1 MNKNL
6 TLMSFTALAL
16 VANAFNPVVSH
27 AAPATKLKAAAF
39 TFALWS
45 DMPYVKKYGDLIPS
59 SVATPA
65 LDGITDG
72 TTSISRL
79 TKSINAAK
87 VSFTIFGGDTK
98 DGSSLCTDKTIV
110 SDTTDMFNSLAIPT
124 VYAPGDNEWTDC
136 HRTNNGS
143 YNNLE
148 RLKFLRENMF
158 NTPKSFGGNVNT
170 QLTLTRQGTPGGEYS
185 ENSRWTKGNV
195 VFVALNVPG
204 SNNNK
209 VNAGKCIDTK
219 SARTQIDC
227 DADNAE
233 YLARDAKN
241 IEFMKESFQV
251 AKDSAAAGVMIVIQA
266 DPVFDSPDTEEV
278 DERTTLVSGFEEH
291 DGYDAFLAELKA
303 QTKAFTGQVVLVHG
317 NSHYFRVDKP
327 YMLQTIAK
335 KDMVKNFTR
344 VENFGSPSVHWV
356 KVTVTPKNPN
366 VFTFEPIIVKGN

>member
-1 MNKNL
+1 
-6 TLMSFTALAL
+6 MSFTALAL

-27 AAPATKLKAAAF
+27 AATAPKLKAAAF

-45 DMPYVKKYGDLIPS
+45 DMPYGKF
-59 SVATPA
+59 
-65 LDGITDG
+65 LD
-72 TTSISRL
+72 TTSSTVAVPASDGSIGSTPIERL

-124 VYAPGDNEWTDC
+124 VYVPGDNEWTDC

-148 RLKFLRENMF
+148 RLDFLRKNMF
-158 NTPKSFGGNVNT
+158 NTPKSFGGNAKT

-195 VFVALNVPG
+195 VFVTLNVPG

-209 VNAGKCIDTK
+209 VNAGTCVNSK
-219 SARTQIDC
+219 SVRTQVEC

-233 YLARDAKN
+233 YIARDAKN

-251 AKDSAAAGVMIVIQA
+251 AKDVAAAGVMIVIQG
-266 DPVFDSPDTEEV
+266 DPVFDSPDTENV
-278 DERTTLVSGFEEH
+278 NERTAISSDVPH
-291 DGYDAFLAELKA
+291 DGYDAFLAALISE
-303 QTKAFTGQVVLVHG
+303 TKAFTGQVVLLHG
-317 NSHYFRVDKP
+317 DSHYFRVDKP

-335 KDMVKNFTR
+335 ADMVKNFTR

-356 KVTVTPKNPN
+356 KVTVTPTNSN
-366 VFTFEPIIVKGN
+366 VFTFEPMIVKGN

>member
-6 TLMSFTALAL
+6 TLLSFITLVV
-16 VANAFNPVVSH
+16 VANAITPVISH
-27 AAPATKLKAAAF
+27 AAPAKLKEAAF

-45 DMPYVKKYGDLIPS
+45 DMPYATKFGDTTPS
-59 SVATPA
+59 TVAAPASDGSIGSTP
-65 LDGITDG
+65 IE
-72 TTSISRL
+72 RL

-98 DGSSLCTDKTIV
+98 DGSSLCTDTTIQV
-110 SDTTDMFNSLAIPT
+110 DATTMFNSLAIPT
-124 VYAPGDNEWTDC
+124 VYVPGDNEWTDC
-136 HRTNNGS
+136 HRTNNGGR
-143 YNNLE
+143 NNLE
-148 RLKFLRENMF
+148 RLDFLRKNMF
-158 NTPKSFGGNVNT
+158 NTPKSFGGNVKT
-170 QLTLTRQGTPGGEYS
+170 QLTLTRQGAPGAEYS

-195 VFVALNVPG
+195 VFVTLNVPG

-209 VNAGKCIDTK
+209 VNAGACVNAK
-219 SARTQIDC
+219 SVRTQVEC

-233 YLARDAKN
+233 YIARDAKN

-251 AKDSAAAGVMIVIQA
+251 AKGSAAAGVMIVIQG
-266 DPVFDSPDTEEV
+266 DPVFDSPDTENV
-278 DERTTLVSGFEEH
+278 NERTAVSSDVPH
-291 DGYDAFLAELKA
+291 DGYDAFLAALISE
-303 QTKAFTGQVVLVHG
+303 TKAFTTGQVVLVHG
-317 NSHYFRVDKP
+317 DSHYFRVDKP

-335 KDMVKNFTR
+335 TDMVKNFTR

>member
-45 DMPYVKKYGDLIPS
+45 DMPYVKNGDLIAS
-59 SVATPA
+59 TVAAPA
-65 LDGITDG
+65 LDGIIDG
-72 TTSISRL
+72 TTSIERL

-98 DGSSLCTDKTIV
+98 DGSSLCIDKTIK
-110 SDTTDMFNSLAIPT
+110 DDATTMFNSLAIPT
-124 VYAPGDNEWTDC
+124 VYVPGDNEWTDC

-158 NTPKSFGGNVNT
+158 QSSKSFGGNAKT

-195 VFVALNVPG
+195 VFVTLNVPG

-209 VNAGKCIDTK
+209 VNAGECINPK
-219 SARTQIDC
+219 SVRTQVEC

-233 YLARDAKN
+233 YIARDAKN
-241 IEFMKESFQV
+241 IEFMKESFQA
-251 AKDSAAAGVMIVIQA
+251 AKDGAAAGVMIVIQA
-266 DPVFDSPDTEEV
+266 DPVFDLPETETV
-278 DERTTLVSGFEEH
+278 DERATVVSTLAAH
-291 DGYDAFLAELKA
+291 DGYDAFLAALIAE
-303 QTKAFTGQVVLVHG
+303 TKEFKGQVVLVHG
-317 NSHYFRVDKP
+317 DNHFFRVDKP
-327 YMLQTIAK
+327 LMQQTMK
-335 KDMVKNFTR
+335 KADMVKNLTR
-344 VENFGSPSVHWV
+344 VENFGSGSVHWI
-356 KVTVTPKNPN
+356 KVTVTPTNSN
-366 VFTFEPIIVKGN
+366 VFTFEPMIVKGN

>member
-356 KVTVTPKNPN
+356 KVTVTPK
-366 VFTFEPIIVKGN
+366 